1 MPVKAAVGVNWG
13 DEGKGRIVDYLAASA
28 DMVVRYQGGNN
39 AGHTVVNEFGT
50 FRLHLLPSGIF
61 RPHVTNVLGTGMA
74 IDLEALG
81 REIDDLAAGGVT
93 VRELKISDR
102 AVILFPFHRELDAL
116 EEERLE
122 SRQHGSTKRGIAP
135 VYGDRYLKKGV
146 LVGEVLYPD
155 YLRRHL
161 NEVVEWESLVLSR
174 IYGRPPIDAETVF
187 EWTMQH
193 GARIRDW
200 ICDTAEV
207 VQAAVRAGRTVL
219 FEGQLGALRDLHYGM
234 YPFVTSSS
242 CLASFARVG
251 GGLFETPI
259 DSVIGVMKAY
269 STVIGEGPF
278 VTELRGEAGDRLRER
293 GGEYGAATGRPR
305 RVGWFDAVGSRYG
318 CAVQAATEIALTKLD
333 VLSGEPV
340 LKICVGYRVGD
351 RVVDRYP
358 LNPALQ
364 AATAVYEEMPG
375 WSEDISGVREFD
387 DLPPAAQAYV
397 RRLEEL
403 VGRPIT
409 LISVGA
415 ERESIIVR
423 GHPTGG

>member
-1 MPVKAAVGVNWG
+1 MPVRVVVGVNWG

-50 FRLHLLPSGIF
+50 FRLHLLPSGVF

-74 IDLEALG
+74 IDLEALD
-81 REIDDLAAGGVT
+81 REIDDLAARGVE
-93 VRELKISDR
+93 VRELRISDR

-116 EEERLE
+116 EEERLGA
-122 SRQHGSTKRGIAP
+122 RHHGSTRRGIAP

-146 LVGEVLYPD
+146 LVGEVLHPE

-161 NEVVEWESLVLSR
+161 GEVAEWASLVLSR
-174 IYGRPPIDAETVF
+174 IYGRPPVDAEAVF
-187 EWTMQH
+187 EWTMRH
-193 GARIRDW
+193 SERIRGW

-207 VQAAVRAGRTVL
+207 VQSAARAGRTIL
-219 FEGQLGALRDLHYGM
+219 LEGQLGALRDLHYGM

-251 GGLFETPI
+251 GGLFETPL
-259 DSVIGVMKAY
+259 DSVMGVMKAY

-278 VTELRGEAGDRLRER
+278 VTELHGEPGDRLREKGR
-293 GGEYGAATGRPR
+293 EYGAATGRPR
-305 RVGWFDAVGSRYG
+305 RVGWFDAVASRYG
-318 CAVQAATEIALTKLD
+318 CAVQGVSEIALTKLD

-351 RVVDRYP
+351 RVLDRYP
-358 LNPALQ
+358 LNPALEV
-364 AATAVYEEMPG
+364 ATPVYEEMPG
-375 WSEDISGVREFD
+375 WSEDISGARDFG
-387 DLPPAAQAYV
+387 DLPPAAQAYIS
-397 RRLEEL
+397 RLEEL

-409 LISVGA
+409 LISVGP

-423 GHPTGG
+423 GHPAGG

>member
-1 MPVKAAVGVNWG
+1 MPVRVVVGVNWG
-13 DEGKGRIVDYLAASA
+13 DEGKGRIVDLLAGSA

-61 RPHVTNVLGTGMA
+61 RPGVTNVLGTGMA
-74 IDLEALG
+74 IDLEALAK
-81 REIDDLAAGGVT
+81 EVDELAARGVE
-93 VRELKISDR
+93 VRELKVSDR

-116 EEERLE
+116 EEERLGA
-122 SRQHGSTKRGIAP
+122 RHHGSTKRGIAP

-161 NEVVEWESLVLSR
+161 EEVVEWDNLVLTR
-174 IYGRPPIDAETVF
+174 IYGRPPVDPEAVF
-187 EWTMQH
+187 EWTMRH
-193 GARIRDW
+193 GARIREW
-200 ICDTAEV
+200 ICDTAGV
-207 VQAAVRAGRTVL
+207 VQSAVRAGRSVL
-219 FEGQLGALRDLHYGM
+219 LEGQLGALRDLHYGM

-251 GGLFETPI
+251 GGLFETRV

-278 VTELRGEAGDRLRER
+278 VTELHGEPGDRLRER
-293 GGEYGAATGRPR
+293 GREYGAATGRPR

-318 CAVQAATEIALTKLD
+318 CAVQAVTEVALTKLD

-351 RVVDRYP
+351 RVLDRYP
-358 LNPALQ
+358 LNPALEE
-364 AATAVYEEMPG
+364 ATPVYEEMPG
-375 WSEDISGVREFD
+375 WSEDISGVRDFS

-409 LISVGA
+409 LISVGP

-423 GHPTGG
+423 GRPSGA